1 MAKLLGRGNYAG
13 ARRSV
18 NHFRIAAGAVWLATA
33 TTAAGLLVWFP
44 QLILRKGYDPAQSLA
59 VLGFFAA
66 ITAVRSFRTPES
78 VLLQAAGRFRDL
90 AQASLWSC
98 LVSLAATLALL
109 ILGGPV
115 LSLAGILAG
124 EIVVTVRVRAV
135 ARSWMQSRA

>member
-1 MAKLLGRGNYAG
+1 
-13 ARRSV
+13 V
-18 NHFRIAAGAVWLATA
+18 
-33 TTAAGLLVWFP
+33 
-44 QLILRKGYDPAQSLA
+44 QSLT

-109 ILGGPV
+109 IVGGPV

-135 ARSWMQSRA
+135 ARSWMQCRA